1 MQQEIP
7 RKRSD
12 YRYFD
17 TMDTRWN
24 DNDVYGHM
32 NNVIYYELF
41 DSVINRYL
49 IEYGSLDIKNGEI
62 AGIIPETHCKYRKP
76 VRFPD
81 RVDIGLKVTRLG
93 NSSVVYDSAIFR
105 KGDDDA
111 SAECHFVHIF
121 VNRKEQGKTVE
132 IPPFLR
138 NALTQLRDDTT

>member
-1 MQQEIP
+1 
-7 RKRSD
+7 
-12 YRYFD
+12 
-17 TMDTRWN
+17 MDTRWN

-138 NALTQLRDDTT
+138 NALNQLRDGTT